1 MNKFLGV
8 LLILI
13 IVTVL
18 SFTSYSLID
27 NTIVNFIINNSIVF
41 VGATVI
47 SKFIKNENYKEKL
60 VRTLSVKFFNFTF

>member
-1 MNKFLGV
+1 MNKFSGV
-8 LLILI
+8 FLILI

-27 NTIVNFIINNSIVF
+27 NTIVNFIINFIIVF

-47 SKFIKNENYKEKL
+47 SKFIKNEN
-60 VRTLSVKFFNFTF
+60 

>member
-13 IVTVL
+13 IVIVL
-18 SFTSYSLID
+18 SFTSYSFID
-27 NTIVNFIINNSIVF
+27 NIIVNFMISFIIVF

-47 SKFIKNENYKEKL
+47 PKFIKNEN
-60 VRTLSVKFFNFTF
+60 